1 MAARQLNRLTARKVA
16 ALADPGRH
24 ADGGGLYLSISKDG
38 RRRWVF
44 LFRWRGKLREMGLGT
59 PRDVPLAR
67 AREAATRAREL
78 VADGRDPLEV
88 KQTDVRAVPTFGEQ
102 ADGFV
107 EAMRVQWRN
116 DKHVAQWQ
124 MTLREYAA
132 PLRSV
137 AVDAVTTNDVV
148 GVLKPLWQTKPETAS
163 RPRGCAAG
171 SSGCSTRRRRRVCA
185 RGRTRHVG
193 VGTST
198 CCCPSGIG

>member
-1 MAARQLNRLTARKVA
+1 
-16 ALADPGRH
+16 
-24 ADGGGLYLSISKDG
+24 
-38 RRRWVF
+38 
-44 LFRWRGKLREMGLGT
+44 MGLGT

-102 ADGFV
+102 ADEFV